1 MFEVAVMFHSYDTIL
16 RACQPLFSQSRTYRL
31 FRQLV
36 DAWLLC
42 TTRRTITGMLAFIP
56 VAERRYHDAYHHF
69 FQSSVWTPDALFD
82 LLSRQ
87 IVRTLC
93 PSGHLTLDIDDTL
106 HHKTGRK
113 VNGVGIWRDA
123 VRSTSSR
130 VVYAL
135 GLNLIVLTIRIT
147 PPWGGFPLALPVRV
161 RLHRKGGPTYL
172 DLAEAMI
179 GEIAALLPGC
189 QFSVCA
195 DGLYAALAK
204 RLPRDITFTSR
215 MRCDA
220 ALFDQPRPRPAGT
233 RGRKPKKGPRLP
245 TPPEFAQEAA
255 ALGLFSLTMQT
266 RCGQAVERLIYSR
279 TVDLGWDHRP
289 AGHRARPNRPREGRL
304 FLHDRSRGVCP

>member
-1 MFEVAVMFHSYDTIL
+1 
-16 RACQPLFSQSRTYRL
+16 
-31 FRQLV
+31 
-36 DAWLLC
+36 
-42 TTRRTITGMLAFIP
+42 
-56 VAERRYHDAYHHF
+56 
-69 FQSSVWTPDALFD
+69 
-82 LLSRQ
+82 
-87 IVRTLC
+87 
-93 PSGHLTLDIDDTL
+93 
-106 HHKTGRK
+106 
-113 VNGVGIWRDA
+113 
-123 VRSTSSR
+123 
-130 VVYAL
+130 
-135 GLNLIVLTIRIT
+135 
-147 PPWGGFPLALPVRV
+147 
-161 RLHRKGGPTYL
+161 
-172 DLAEAMI
+172 MI